1 MTTEILIDELFDRL
15 DEWRGLPS
23 YQLERRTDIF
33 FAIYLKD
40 IIRKKYNQT
49 VDYIIPE
56 FPLRIGNIYSDFKLS
71 NPNLSFKIDYLVVC
85 NSTRKVFLVELKT
98 DSNSRREKQDKYLTT
113 AKKLNI
119 KNLVDGVLKIYEATS
134 SKKKYENLLNILSR
148 VGWLN
153 TETMSNISTDYEVSI
168 LYIQPNP
175 GKETEDV
182 ITFTDLIKYLSS
194 NNDKLTTR
202 FIKSLKEWTKNPND

>member
-1 MTTEILIDELFDRL
+1 MTTEVLIDELFDRL

-40 IIRKKYNQT
+40 IINKKYNQT

-56 FPLRIGNIYSDFKLS
+56 FPLRIGNIYSNFKLA

-98 DSNSRREKQDKYLTT
+98 DSNSRREKQDKYLNT
-113 AKKLNI
+113 AKDLNI

-134 SKKKYENLLNILSR
+134 SKKKYQNLLNILAR
-148 VGWLN
+148 IGWLN
-153 TETMSNISTDYEVSI
+153 TETLSNTSTDYEVSI

-182 ITFTDLIKYLSS
+182 ITFADLINYLSS
-194 NNDKLTTR
+194 NNDKFTTR
-202 FIKSLKEWTKNPND
+202 FLKSLKEWTKNPND